1 MYAQAESV
9 MERLSP
15 MRPQAMSRE
24 QLVAEVEV
32 LRARASQLT
41 VRVEHLEEAREHY
54 RRMNQHHRT
63 EMERALARATRE
75 GMYRRLLA
83 QEWAAAGR
91 KVRMLSRSIEA
102 IKLAHDLAIT
112 LERGRTQ
119 GAMEIG
125 QAAQASL
132 AELRSKSSVVG
143 L

>member
-15 MRPQAMSRE
+15 MRPEAMSRD

-32 LRARASQLT
+32 LRARTSQLA

-63 EMERALARATRE
+63 EMERALALARKEA
-75 GMYRRLLA
+75 MYRRLLS

-91 KVRMLSRSIEA
+91 KVRMLSRCVA
-102 IKLAHDLAIT
+102 KLRAIT
-112 LERGRTQ
+112 E
-119 GAMEIG
+119 
-125 QAAQASL
+125 L
-132 AELRSKSSVVG
+132 AK
-143 L
+143 

>member
-15 MRPQAMSRE
+15 VRAEAMSRD

-32 LRARASQLT
+32 LRARASQLQ
-41 VRVEHLEEAREHY
+41 VRVEHLEEACEHY

-91 KVRMLSRSIEA
+91 KVQMLSKCVA
-102 IKLAHDLAIT
+102 KLRALTELA
-112 LERGRTQ
+112 
-119 GAMEIG
+119 
-125 QAAQASL
+125 
-132 AELRSKSSVVG
+132 K
-143 L
+143 

>member
-15 MRPQAMSRE
+15 MRPEAMSRD

-32 LRARASQLT
+32 LRARASQLQA
-41 VRVEHLEEAREHY
+41 RVEHLEEAREHY

-91 KVRMLSRSIEA
+91 KIRLLSQA
-102 IKLAHDLAIT
+102 V
-112 LERGRTQ
+112 Q
-119 GAMEIG
+119 G
-125 QAAQASL
+125 
-132 AELRSKSSVVG
+132 LRK
-143 L
+143 